1 MNGSLKLIEIIINL
15 NNMNLNLKT
24 IVSIAL
30 QSKNNLISKC
40 RNLCIFNGILKK
52 EYLHLYT
59 RAILSMKCLEDDIDS
74 SQLKHFNY
82 FMYKKHSLKCNA
94 LILNGDG
101 VFNHISFLY
110 TSCIV
115 FPIYAFSVCMN
126 FVSFSR

>member
-1 MNGSLKLIEIIINL
+1 MFEVRVFASL
-15 NNMNLNLKT
+15 
-24 IVSIAL
+24 S
-30 QSKNNLISKC
+30 
-40 RNLCIFNGILKK
+40 
-52 EYLHLYT
+52 
-59 RAILSMKCLEDDIDS
+59 LSMKCLEDDIDS

-94 LILNGDG
+94 LILSGDG
-101 VFNHISFLY
+101 LFNHISFLY